1 MYKKCINIVSHAF
14 HTACG
19 KRPRNFSHKA
29 LCLLLSK
36 RQFRD
41 LSVCGTDAGG
51 THHTW
56 KVTLT
61 LEPHIIQ
68 TPRVCSAVVLIM
80 SSPTRISSYWW
91 NRSSVY
97 FLPIFHSTPSWA
109 ALEKWVLSFMN
120 PDARSTQSVSA
131 EPLPSSYTVGLSA
144 TCLLISDLLPFVALF
159 GR

>member
-1 MYKKCINIVSHAF
+1 MYKKYINIVSHAF

-19 KRPRNFSHKA
+19 HWTFPTRPSA
-29 LCLLLSK
+29 YCC
-36 RQFRD
+36 Q
-41 LSVCGTDAGG
+41 SVSSEISQCAAQMQAG

-80 SSPTRISSYWW
+80 SSPTRISNYWW